1 MQLLSRRETMI
12 NNQITQLLTA
22 AIYAIVLLRT
32 KLQRIKITSYNLN
45 MINMKIKHN
54 HKLKDFQWLNNLLRK
69 TKPPL
74 PNCQLHS

>member
-32 KLQRIKITSYNLN
+32 KLQRVKITSYNLN
-45 MINMKIKHN
+45 MINMKIEHD

-69 TKPPL
+69 T
-74 PNCQLHS
+74 